1 MACCTYSAASLTSLE
16 SSLAFTEILC
26 SLVEILH
33 DLPEIHGLLG
43 ILFGLVG
50 ILLGL
55 AAIFLCD
62 SREHRTYPKP
72 CDSIITWTFCCDL
85 DRRKNRS
92 LLRTLSH
99 RAKTSPSSLLLS
111 RLKHST
117 DGTGRST
124 TARKKLKLEYYFS

>member
-55 AAIFLCD
+55 AAIFLVIVG
-62 SREHRTYPKP
+62 
-72 CDSIITWTFCCDL
+72 SIGHTP
-85 DRRKNRS
+85 
-92 LLRTLSH
+92 SH
-99 RAKTSPSSLLLS
+99 ATVLLLGHFVVTLIAGKIDLFFEHYPIEP
-111 RLKHST
+111 R
-117 DGTGRST
+117 R
-124 TARKKLKLEYYFS
+124 ARHLCF